1 MNPKMK
7 NIAAALA
14 ATLAGMAQA
23 QSLTVLPVSI
33 QLTPGQ
39 GATSLTVLNQGDAA
53 TSVQVRVFAWNQA
66 SGTDE
71 LVESSSVLTSP
82 PLAMIAPG
90 NSQVIRLAL
99 REVPVGKEATYRI
112 LVDQIPAPAD
122 PGTVRIALR
131 LSIPV
136 FAEPKTRTTP
146 SISYRIERKGSQAW
160 LVAANDGSRHD
171 TIRDIALTAK
181 GSPVLGTGANASPYV
196 LAGATRRWMIESPG
210 GALPEVGGT
219 MRLTG
224 KGDSGPVDQ
233 LVRVVASR

>member
-1 MNPKMK
+1 MRE
-7 NIAAALA
+7 
-14 ATLAGMAQA
+14 
-23 QSLTVLPVSI
+23 S
-33 QLTPGQ
+33 
-39 GATSLTVLNQGDAA
+39 DR
-53 TSVQVRVFAWNQA
+53 SVARA
-66 SGTDE
+66 
-71 LVESSSVLTSP
+71 
-82 PLAMIAPG
+82 
-90 NSQVIRLAL
+90 
-99 REVPVGKEATYRI
+99 
-112 LVDQIPAPAD
+112 
-122 PGTVRIALR
+122 
-131 LSIPV
+131 
-136 FAEPKTRTTP
+136 
-146 SISYRIERKGSQAW
+146 IEQAW